1 MMRRYLL
8 VILLVFAVLPS
19 VLAQQV
25 TMEECERIRIGQKAP
40 HYYCSCHFESD
51 TIVFPIDAVVRDTMW
66 FTATLSDIRKGL
78 SAYWFSEDSVNM
90 DVFTFCTDRVP
101 LMSLTVGGNMMFE
114 IDAAEVEERLNNMP
128 KDVQTT
134 LSLMTPH
141 MRVYPKGN
149 GSGHVYCYPYNQGPS
164 STCEAPLP
172 LIDKMTYVCGAE
184 AEYAY
189 RLDSAHIAPNGR
201 GFIRWKQRQNRAC
214 EIRLTLDSCSGEEIG
229 GAMLSDSLH
238 VYLLDSA
245 ALVRAREANH
255 PIWLQVKHEAG
266 QPGRIT
272 YYAKRTFIE
281 PGQPIEENECEGKI
295 LRVNLREYT
304 SDTAFVDTVWVIS
317 DTLRTIETKLT
328 FTEPQVEFDTI
339 LIEYKELKKGYRSTE
354 YNITF
359 YNYCDTL
366 LEVKKEDTCTRRIL
380 LSIRDPQAIEDVTS
394 APRTRKQIQEGKI
407 FILTDDKKYNVLGQE
422 LKAEKQTTNQ

>member
-8 VILLVFAVLPS
+8 AILIVFAALPT
-19 VLAQQV
+19 VRAQQV
-25 TMEECERIRIGQKAP
+25 TMEECERIRIGLKAP
-40 HYYCSCHFESD
+40 YYYCSCHFESD

-101 LMSLTVGGNMMFE
+101 LMSLTVGGNMMLE

-128 KDVQTT
+128 KDVQAT

-141 MRVYPKGN
+141 MRVYPQGE
-149 GSGHVYCYPYNQGPS
+149 GSGHVYCYPYNNGPS

-172 LIDKMTYVCGAE
+172 LMHGMTYVCGSE
-184 AEYAY
+184 AEYVY
-189 RLDSAHIAPNGR
+189 RLDSAHIAPDGK
-201 GFIRWKQRQNRAC
+201 GFIHWKQRQSKAC
-214 EIRLTLDSCSGEEIG
+214 EIRLTLDSCMGEEIG
-229 GAMLSDSLH
+229 SANLSDSLH
-238 VYLLDSA
+238 VYVLDTAQLTKARA
-245 ALVRAREANH
+245 ANR
-255 PIWLQVKHEAG
+255 PIWLQVRHEAG
-266 QPGRIT
+266 KPGRVT
-272 YYAKRTFIE
+272 YYANRTFGE
-281 PGQPIEENECEGKI
+281 PAESLEESECDGKI

-304 SDTAFVDTVWVIS
+304 RDTAFVDTLWVRN
-317 DTLRTIETKLT
+317 DTLRTVETKLV
-328 FTEPQVEFDTI
+328 FKEAPLEYDTL
-339 LIEYKELKKGYRSTE
+339 LIEYKELRKGYRSVE
-354 YNITF
+354 YNTTF
-359 YNYCDTL
+359 YAYGDTL
-366 LEVKKEDTCTRRIL
+366 MEIKKEDTCTRRIL